1 MRGQSTDKICRA
13 DTIQKTDPSVRKKKK
28 SCIEELLGFAVG
40 AMGMGFD
47 DFCRL
52 TFPEFRAACSSYRE
66 AEERKERSEW
76 ERARTLSFHFLQPYL
91 KRECSPKDLMTF
103 AWECDGEQD
112 SGKERESVSREE
124 ARKRFER
131 RVRK

>member
-28 SCIEELLGFAVG
+28 SCTEEPLGFAVG

-47 DFCRL
+47 DFFRL

-91 KRECSPKDLMTF
+91 KRECSSEELMPLP
-103 AWECDGEQD
+103 WDRNR
-112 SGKERESVSREE
+112 KEKEKHVSRDE
-124 ARKRFER
+124 AKRRFEKR
-131 RVRK
+131 AGK